1 MEDASPED
9 LCGETT
15 ELTERCEI
23 ISERLHY
30 LEDQLQTAIDH
41 HDKDLTLSLEKE
53 VQEVKAALQAMLS
66 QLKEEEDE
74 EKYCDEE
81 EEQVEDEELEEEHYF
96 SDSWEI

>member
-1 MEDASPED
+1 MGVFVSQD

-15 ELTERCEI
+15 ELTERCEL

-30 LEDQLQTAIDH
+30 LEEQLQTAIEQ
-41 HDKDLTLSLEKE
+41 HDMDLTLSLEKE

-66 QLKEEEDE
+66 QLKEEEEEDE
-74 EKYCDEE
+74 EKYCD
-81 EEQVEDEELEEEHYF
+81 VEEEEHYF